1 MIHIHT
7 MKKDLRPQR
16 INSQEEL
23 DEMLS
28 RQKSRHPLECFVL
41 LNYGLRSSKDIVFDD
56 NGDYSIFNAIDG
68 TEEIIEH
75 DNLMSSFIGEALEK
89 GALYKY

>member
-1 MIHIHT
+1 
-7 MKKDLRPQR
+7 MKHLQPQR
-16 INSQEEL
+16 INSQEDL
-23 DEMLS
+23 DEMLAK
-28 RQKSRHPLECFVL
+28 QKSNHPLSCFVQ
-41 LNYGLRSSKDIVFDD
+41 LNFGLRSSKDISFDD
-56 NGDYSIFNAIDG
+56 NGDYSIYNGIDD

>member
-1 MIHIHT
+1 
-7 MKKDLRPQR
+7 MKCL
-16 INSQEEL
+16 
-23 DEMLS
+23 LS
-28 RQKSRHPLECFVL
+28 RNPIILSCFVQ
-41 LNYGLRSSKDIVFDD
+41 LNFGLRSSKDISFDD
-56 NGDYSIFNAIDG
+56 NGDYSIYNGIDD